1 MNVMNEAWVLLKE
14 NVATTHTEYG
24 SHMPEIKPHP
34 AAVSYAQRA
43 GYQPDGKVYPN
54 VPGAKP
60 STATTQVPNARPK
73 PPQERGA
80 VNMQS
85 LGLDPRAGDKDK
97 RRGRQMMSIEEKLD
111 GTDMNSRAREIYDH
125 NEDVQD
131 MARNTLSHNFR
142 QPHFKY
148 RDTAEATLGGK
159 ETP

>member
-60 STATTQVPNARPK
+60 STATTQVPK
-73 PPQERGA
+73 VHYRG
-80 VNMQS
+80 VRYNLCRDLNHHKRGVQ
-85 LGLDPRAGDKDK
+85 LICNHLD
-97 RRGRQMMSIEEKLD
+97 
-111 GTDMNSRAREIYDH
+111 
-125 NEDVQD
+125 
-131 MARNTLSHNFR
+131 
-142 QPHFKY
+142 
-148 RDTAEATLGGK
+148 
-159 ETP
+159 